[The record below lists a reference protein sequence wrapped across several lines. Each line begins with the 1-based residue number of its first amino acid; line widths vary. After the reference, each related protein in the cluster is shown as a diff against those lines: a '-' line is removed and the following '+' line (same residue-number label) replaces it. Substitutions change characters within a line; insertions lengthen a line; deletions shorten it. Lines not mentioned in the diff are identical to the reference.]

1 MRPFVSIDRKQV
13 LHIAGLANLA
23 FSEEEYDR
31 ITDQLNEILGWV
43 EQLNRLDTSSV
54 EPTAQ
59 VLDSQRSLR
68 EDRVGGSIANDE
80 ALANAPESD
89 AGLFKVPRVIG

>member
-1 MRPFVSIDRKQV
+1 MSIDRNRV

-23 FSEEEYDR
+23 FSDEEYDR
-31 ITDQLNEILGWV
+31 ITNQLNEILEWV
-43 EQLNRLDTSSV
+43 EQLNRLDTSTV
-54 EPTAQ
+54 EPTTR

-68 EDRVGGSIANDE
+68 EDQIEGSIDNDE
-80 ALANAPESD
+80 ALSNAPESG

>member
-1 MRPFVSIDRKQV
+1 LSIDRKQV

-23 FSEEEYDR
+23 FSDEEYDT
-31 ITDQLNEILGWV
+31 ITDQLNEILEWV
-43 EQLNRLDTSSV
+43 EQLNGLDTSTV
-54 EPTAQ
+54 EPTTR

-68 EDRVGGSIANDE
+68 EDRIDESIDNDE
-80 ALANAPESD
+80 ALRNAPESG

>member
-1 MRPFVSIDRKQV
+1 MPIDRKQV
-13 LHIAGLANLA
+13 LHIARLANLA
-23 FSEEEYDR
+23 FSDEEYDR
-31 ITDQLNEILGWV
+31 ITDQLNEILTWV
-43 EQLNRLDTSSV
+43 EQLNHLDTSSV

-68 EDRVGGSIANDE
+68 EDRVGGSIVNDE

>member
-1 MRPFVSIDRKQV
+1 MPIDRKQV
-13 LHIAGLANLA
+13 LHIAELANLA
-23 FSEEEYDR
+23 FSDEEYDR

-54 EPTAQ
+54 EPTVQ
-59 VLDSQRSLR
+59 VLDSQRRLR
-68 EDRVGGSIANDE
+68 EDRAGGSMVNDE